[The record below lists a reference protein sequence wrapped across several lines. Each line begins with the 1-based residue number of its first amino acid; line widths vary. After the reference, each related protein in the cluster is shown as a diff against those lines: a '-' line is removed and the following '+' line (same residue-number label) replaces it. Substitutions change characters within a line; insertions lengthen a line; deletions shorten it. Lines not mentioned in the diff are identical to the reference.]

1 MLNQAIDLTYI
12 YEIGTIIGIGFLVF
26 CLYFMQKIIRLFPGA
41 KMVLKW
47 RIMQLLIITF
57 IVLYVIDW
65 IVWIF
70 DIQSI
75 LFIIGGIIRLGG
87 AVLMSIII
95 ILFYRTINI
104 VFLGARKKEE
114 E

>member
-1 MLNQAIDLTYI
+1 MLVQAVDLTYI

-26 CLYFMQKIIRLFPGA
+26 CLYFTEKIIRLFPGA
-41 KMVLKW
+41 KMVVKW
-47 RIMQLLIITF
+47 RVMQIMIILF
-57 IVLYVIDW
+57 IVLYIVDW

-70 DIQSI
+70 DIQFI

-87 AVLMSIII
+87 AVLISIII

-114 E
+114 

>member
-1 MLNQAIDLTYI
+1 MVFQAFDLSYI

-26 CLYFMQKIIRLFPGA
+26 CLYFTEKIIRLFPGA

-47 RIMQLLIITF
+47 RIMQILIISF
-57 IVLYVIDW
+57 IVLYIVDW

-70 DIQSI
+70 DIQFI

-87 AVLMSIII
+87 AVLIALII

-104 VFLGARKKEE
+104 VFLGSRKKEE
-114 E
+114 